1 MPKRVDQDQEALAA
15 KLAEIAE
22 DLEHNERNYSDI
34 DLIYEKKASK
44 QKSMQQAEQQKED
57 EFIDD
62 D

>member
-1 MPKRVDQDQEALAA
+1 LAA

-44 QKSMQQAEQQKED
+44 
-57 EFIDD
+57 
-62 D
+62 